1 MRRRLLPNLLIALI
15 VIILA
20 GGAYTFLKDMDGPT
34 VTISPKT
41 DRISPMT
48 QLTIGMEDKSGIR
61 ELELG
66 IRKDNEVKRF
76 FRKHYDEYVNYRE
89 EVVPL
94 REANLT
100 DGAFELVIKVTDA
113 SMAGFG
119 HGNTHTESLPMRLD
133 AQPPRLS
140 IKTLPPNV
148 RRGGAAVV
156 RFTADEEVTNCGVL
170 INNWFVPAYL
180 QKDGSWVC
188 LYPYPYAMT
197 PQDYKNSVQITA
209 TDLAGNNT
217 TSHLTVLAYDRRFRN
232 DKLNISDS
240 FLQQVQSKLGN
251 LAPNAP
257 DPLQC
262 YLTINTQVRAQNIA
276 KLQTLSHESASA
288 MLFDGV
294 FIHMPRAATRANF
307 ADHRTLIYQNQVVGE
322 AYHLGLDLASVRNA
336 EIPAANS
343 GKVVF
348 TGDMGVYGNLC
359 LIDHGLGLFSLYAHM
374 NDFTVKPGDLVKK
387 GDLIGHTDS
396 TGLAFGDHL
405 HFGIIV
411 GGLEVTPIEWLDPK
425 WVRNIVN
432 NINGTVPAR

>member
-1 MRRRLLPNLLIALI
+1 M
-15 VIILA
+15 
-20 GGAYTFLKDMDGPT
+20 
-34 VTISPKT
+34 
-41 DRISPMT
+41 
-48 QLTIGMEDKSGIR
+48 
-61 ELELG
+61 
-66 IRKDNEVKRF
+66 
-76 FRKHYDEYVNYRE
+76 
-89 EVVPL
+89 PL

-209 TDLAGNNT
+209 TDLAGNKT

-232 DKLNISDS
+232 DKLTISDS

-322 AYHLGLDLASVRNA
+322 AYHLGIDLASVRNA

>member
-100 DGAFELVIKVTDA
+100 DGAFELVIKLTDA

-209 TDLAGNNT
+209 TDLAGNKT

-411 GGLEVTPIEWLDPK
+411 GLSLIH
-425 WVRNIVN
+425 I
-432 NINGTVPAR
+432 

>member
-1 MRRRLLPNLLIALI
+1 
-15 VIILA
+15 
-20 GGAYTFLKDMDGPT
+20 
-34 VTISPKT
+34 
-41 DRISPMT
+41 
-48 QLTIGMEDKSGIR
+48 
-61 ELELG
+61 
-66 IRKDNEVKRF
+66 
-76 FRKHYDEYVNYRE
+76 
-89 EVVPL
+89 
-94 REANLT
+94 
-100 DGAFELVIKVTDA
+100 
-113 SMAGFG
+113 
-119 HGNTHTESLPMRLD
+119 
-133 AQPPRLS
+133 
-140 IKTLPPNV
+140 
-148 RRGGAAVV
+148 
-156 RFTADEEVTNCGVL
+156 
-170 INNWFVPAYL
+170 
-180 QKDGSWVC
+180 
-188 LYPYPYAMT
+188 
-197 PQDYKNSVQITA
+197 
-209 TDLAGNNT
+209 
-217 TSHLTVLAYDRRFRN
+217 
-232 DKLNISDS
+232 
-240 FLQQVQSKLGN
+240 
-251 LAPNAP
+251 
-257 DPLQC
+257 
-262 YLTINTQVRAQNIA
+262 
-276 KLQTLSHESASA
+276 

-294 FIHMPRAATRANF
+294 FIHRPRAATRANF

>member
-148 RRGGAAVV
+148 RRGL
-156 RFTADEEVTNCGVL
+156 RLF
-170 INNWFVPAYL
+170 
-180 QKDGSWVC
+180 
-188 LYPYPYAMT
+188 
-197 PQDYKNSVQITA
+197 
-209 TDLAGNNT
+209 
-217 TSHLTVLAYDRRFRN
+217 RR
-232 DKLNISDS
+232 
-240 FLQQVQSKLGN
+240 
-251 LAPNAP
+251 
-257 DPLQC
+257 
-262 YLTINTQVRAQNIA
+262 
-276 KLQTLSHESASA
+276 
-288 MLFDGV
+288 
-294 FIHMPRAATRANF
+294 
-307 ADHRTLIYQNQVVGE
+307 
-322 AYHLGLDLASVRNA
+322 
-336 EIPAANS
+336 
-343 GKVVF
+343 
-348 TGDMGVYGNLC
+348 
-359 LIDHGLGLFSLYAHM
+359 
-374 NDFTVKPGDLVKK
+374 
-387 GDLIGHTDS
+387 
-396 TGLAFGDHL
+396 
-405 HFGIIV
+405 
-411 GGLEVTPIEWLDPK
+411 
-425 WVRNIVN
+425 
-432 NINGTVPAR
+432 